1 MSIDAYTIS
10 VPVFIRSLEAL
21 SGVLD
26 KAAAWASAR
35 RADPAVVAATR
46 LVPDMFPLSR
56 QVQTACDFAKN
67 ATARLAGIE
76 APRFEDG
83 ETDLEALKARIART
97 IDFLRTVDPVA
108 VASAPG
114 RTVEFPIGPQKKAR
128 MEASDYLVHYAL
140 PNFHFHL
147 TTAYAILRGPGS
159 RSASSTIS
167 ARCPASPSSD
177 QAS

>member
-21 SGVLD
+21 SGILD
-26 KAAAWASAR
+26 KASAWAAAR
-35 RADPAVVAATR
+35 RADPVAVGQTR
-46 LVPDMFPLSR
+46 LVPDMFPLTR

-67 ATARLAGIE
+67 ATARAAGIE

-83 ETDLEALKARIART
+83 ETSLDDLKGRIART
-97 IDFLRTVDPVA
+97 LDFLRSVDPAA
-108 VASAPG
+108 VAAAPG
-114 RTVEFPIGPQKKAR
+114 RTVEFPIGPQKRAR

-147 TTAYAILRGPGS
+147 TTAYAILRGAGVEIGKLDYLGAVP
-159 RSASSTIS
+159 RIAFV
-167 ARCPASPSSD
+167 
-177 QAS
+177 